1 MKNLTLGYIL
11 VCVMFFSTSEISAED
26 NSSRPFQLRL
36 VKMLCIEQPY
46 TRAIL
51 HHCKTVLRRNQPT
64 LLNLSLTIPEVITKC
79 FVSLKIEYKFNLYQP
94 FLFNA
99 MVEGC
104 QFLRKRPDDP
114 LSTYLYNIFEE
125 TLPMVVRPC
134 PHGVSIWRK

>member
-1 MKNLTLGYIL
+1 RSSIVLRTVFLAKLLL
-11 VCVMFFSTSEISAED
+11 VSY

-36 VKMLCIEQPY
+36 VKMLCIDQPY

-94 FLFNA
+94 FLFDTMIEA
-99 MVEGC
+99 C
-104 QFLRKRPDDP
+104 QFLRLRPVDP
-114 LSTYLYNIFEE
+114 LSTYLYNVFEE

-134 PHGVSIWRK
+134 PHGVGILVFFV